1 MRTLSGPWRLVFAS
15 GVAALA
21 MFTAG
26 YVAARS
32 GAGQPK
38 TVIHVVSIQWKQ
50 GVSDEDKQKVLDGVK
65 QMAAGIPGVRN
76 VWIKSERVE
85 PRGFDDG
92 FAIEFRDRA
101 SADAYATNPLHKIWN
116 DRYLAM
122 RAASVAIDVT
132 NN

>member
-1 MRTLSGPWRLVFAS
+1 MKIPLGTSRLVFAS
-15 GVAALA
+15 GLLMLA
-21 MFTAG
+21 MFAAG
-26 YVAARS
+26 YLAARTE
-32 GAGQPK
+32 AAQPN

-50 GVSDEDKQKVLDGVK
+50 GISEEDKRKVLHGVK
-65 QMAAGIPGVRN
+65 EMADAMPGVKN

-101 SADAYATNPLHKIWN
+101 SADAYASNALHKVWN
-116 DRYLAM
+116 DRYLAV
-122 RAASVAIDVT
+122 RAASVAIDLT

>member
-1 MRTLSGPWRLVFAS
+1 MRTTSGLRRLIFAG

-21 MFTAG
+21 MFAAG
-26 YVAARS
+26 YLAARS
-32 GAGQPK
+32 GAAQPK

-50 GVSDEDKQKVLDGVK
+50 GVSEEDKQKVFQGVK
-65 QMAAGIPGVRN
+65 EMADAVPGVKN

-92 FAIEFRDRA
+92 FAIEFQDHA
-101 SADAYATNPLHKIWN
+101 SADAYASNPLHKAWN
-116 DRYLAM
+116 DRYLAL

-132 NN
+132 NP